1 MRKEKEIRRFSLTQ
15 GCAIAIIA
23 YIVLAVGLY
32 FIAGDQF
39 KYRVSDNSIV
49 SQEANTPVG
58 ALEKGYS
65 VEQTFI
71 PEADIINSFSL
82 KFATFARKNTG
93 TIIVKLLNESD
104 NNVLFNRQIDVS
116 QLEDNAFATFVPD
129 EQIEGVKGKKLRILI
144 ISETGTK
151 DNAVT
156 LWYNNTAKV
165 QDQQMFLNGK
175 PLDGVLCFKVS
186 EIDALLFGQYYF
198 EIMVAVGLILLA
210 YCANLIYRQ
219 KKGKRSLGLNVINAF
234 SRYRFLLH
242 QLVSRDFKT
251 KYKRSVLGVL
261 WSFLNPLL
269 SMMVQYIV
277 FSTLFKSD
285 IPNFAVYLLIGI
297 VFFNFFSEATSMG
310 LMAIVGNSSLIT
322 KVYIPKYIF
331 PVSRTLS
338 STINLLI
345 SMIPLLL
352 VVLITRTPITPAILL
367 LPFSII
373 CAVIFCI
380 GMSFILSS
388 AMVYFRDMQF
398 LWSVINMLWMY
409 ATPIF
414 YPESILPPK
423 LMVVF
428 KMNPLYHFIRF
439 SRAIIMNGASPE
451 PRAYL
456 FCLIAA
462 FVPLIIGAAVF
473 KKTQDNFILNI

>member
-1 MRKEKEIRRFSLTQ
+1 MIV
-15 GCAIAIIA
+15 

-39 KYRVSDNSIV
+39 KYRISDNSIISV
-49 SQEANTPVG
+49 ESNIPVD
-58 ALEKGYS
+58 ALQKGDV

-71 PEADIINSFSL
+71 PESDIINSFSL
-82 KFATFARKNTG
+82 KFATFSRQNAG
-93 TIIVKLLNESD
+93 TVMVKLLDDS
-104 NNVLFNRQIDVS
+104 NNRILFSRQIDVS
-116 QLEDNAFATFVPD
+116 QLKDNAFMTFVPNK
-129 EQIEGVKGKKLRILI
+129 QIEGIKGRKLRILV

-156 LWYNNTAKV
+156 LWYNNEAKIEGR
-165 QDQQMFLNGK
+165 QLFLKGK
-175 PLDGVLCFKVS
+175 PVNGVLCFNVS
-186 EIDALLFGQYYF
+186 ERDVLLFGKYYF
-198 EIMVAVGLILLA
+198 EIMGAIGLAILV
-210 YCANLIYRQ
+210 YCFNLIYCQ

-234 SRYRFLLH
+234 NKYGFLLH

-269 SMMVQYIV
+269 SMTVQYIV
-277 FSTLFKSD
+277 FSTLFKSS

-398 LWSVINMLWMY
+398 LWGVINMLWMY

-423 LMVVF
+423 LMWLF

-439 SRAIIMNGASPE
+439 SRAIILNGASPE
-451 PRAYL
+451 PKAYL
-456 FCLIAA
+456 FCLTAA
-462 FVPLIIGAAVF
+462 FVPLIIGAVIF